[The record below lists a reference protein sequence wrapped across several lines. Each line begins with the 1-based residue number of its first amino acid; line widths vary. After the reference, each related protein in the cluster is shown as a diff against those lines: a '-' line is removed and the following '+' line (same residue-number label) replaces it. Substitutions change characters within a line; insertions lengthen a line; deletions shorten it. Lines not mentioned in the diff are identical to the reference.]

1 MNLAIA
7 LGEDPLPELTS
18 EEESHP
24 APKRKQRWGNAFYP
38 YRSREDEV
46 SKPFAP
52 DWADKEPGSCP
63 QLPLK
68 PPGGK
73 P

>member
-7 LGEDPLPELTS
+7 LGEASLPDQASDE
-18 EEESHP
+18 P
-24 APKRKQRWGNAFYP
+24 MAPPKRKQRWGGAYIP
-38 YRSREDEV
+38 HRAPPGLTP
-46 SKPFAP
+46 KPFVP
-52 DWADKEPGSCP
+52 DWSGKEPGSCP
-63 QLPLK
+63 ALPLK